1 MRKTNNNFL
10 VKKNAFLL
18 IFLLGHWFFCQ
29 AQWSDACTVTQAQ
42 LDNIQQRLSSLDS
55 ENPELITLHYYF
67 LQDCL
72 KELTELKE
80 NGNDRLF
87 YCKDKQK
94 LQKQGLRLLAQ
105 ADSLMSIFSEQIQ
118 IVDELFYS
126 KARIDYMFA
135 DNEKADYYLS
145 RALQYNKHNVN
156 ALLLKA
162 QIKFEDEE
170 YADCIPL
177 IKALF
182 DNNELSEEQE
192 NEIYRFSSEYYYK
205 VYNTGDSLVKIDKG
219 AYAIDLFQLL
229 EEFCHDIPS
238 AYCNDDYYHGILRS
252 KTGIYESYIAI
263 AKAAH
268 QRQNYALEK
277 KYLQYAEEYL
287 KENELDL
294 EVE

>member
-1 MRKTNNNFL
+1 MRKTAFIL
-10 VKKNAFLL
+10 LFLL
-18 IFLLGHWFFCQ
+18 CLGHFCH
-29 AQWSDACTVTQAQ
+29 AQWSDAYTTTQAQ
-42 LDNIQQRLSSLDS
+42 LENIQQRLSTLDS
-55 ENPELITLHYYF
+55 EDPELITLHYYF
-67 LQDCL
+67 LQDCI
-72 KELTELKE
+72 KELQDLKE
-80 NGNDRLF
+80 NGDERLF

-94 LQKQGLRLLAQ
+94 LERQGEKLLSQ
-105 ADSLMSIFSEQIQ
+105 ADSLLAIFTEQIQ

-126 KARIDYMFA
+126 KARIDYIFA

-145 RALQYNKHNVN
+145 RALQYNKHNVD

-162 QIKFEDEE
+162 QIKFEAEE
-170 YADCIPL
+170 YAECIPL

-182 DNNELSEEQE
+182 NNNELSEEQE

-205 VYNTGDSLVKIDKG
+205 VYQTGDSLVKIDKG

-229 EEFCHDIPS
+229 EDFCHDIPS
-238 AYCNDDYYHGILRS
+238 SYCNDDYYHGIMRS
-252 KTGIYESYIAI
+252 KTGIYDSYIAI

-268 QRQNYALEK
+268 QRKNYELEK

-287 KENELDL
+287 KENGL

>member
-1 MRKTNNNFL
+1 MRKT
-10 VKKNAFLL
+10 AFLL
-18 IFLLGHWFFCQ
+18 LFLLGLGHLCH
-29 AQWSDACTVTQAQ
+29 AQWSDACTTTQAQ
-42 LDNIQQRLSSLDS
+42 LENIQQRLSSLDS
-55 ENPELITLHYYF
+55 EDPELITLHYYF
-67 LQDCL
+67 LQDCI
-72 KELTELKE
+72 KELNDLKE
-80 NGNDRLF
+80 NGDDRLF

-94 LQKQGLRLLAQ
+94 LEKQGALLLTR
-105 ADSLMSIFSEQIQ
+105 ADSLLTIFSEQIK

-126 KARIDYMFA
+126 KARIDYIFA

-162 QIKFEDEE
+162 QIQFEAEE
-170 YADCIPL
+170 YAECIPL

-182 DNNELSEEQE
+182 NNNELSEEQE

-205 VYNTGDSLVKIDKG
+205 VYQTGDSLVKIDKG

-229 EEFCHDIPS
+229 EDFCHDIPS
-238 AYCNDDYYHGILRS
+238 AYCNDDYYHGIMRS
-252 KTGIYESYIAI
+252 KTGIYDSYIAI
-263 AKAAH
+263 AKAAR
-268 QRQNYALEK
+268 QRKNYELEK

-287 KENELDL
+287 KENGL